1 MVELIVHDL
10 LLIQAS
16 PNSCK
21 VDVYER
27 TRGEGRE
34 FTSVSKGTWEE
45 LTNLCPEE
53 IERDSV
59 SCLEIRY
66 NGTYPPRKWVI
77 LILTTDGQKGD
88 GIPGRHPFME
98 RLERIIRIAKEDEDE
113 LQRRVVDYLERQD
126 FGLQETLKLIF
137 PTGQ

>member
-66 NGTYPPRKWVI
+66 NGTTPRKWVI

-88 GIPGRHPFME
+88 GIPGRLPFME
-98 RLERIIRIAKEDEDE
+98 RWETIMIAKEDEDK
-113 LQRRVVDYLERQD
+113 LLRRVVDYLERQD

>member
-66 NGTYPPRKWVI
+66 NGTTPRNWSYSYSQLMDKREMEYLGAFPLWK
-77 LILTTDGQKGD
+77 DG
-88 GIPGRHPFME
+88 
-98 RLERIIRIAKEDEDE
+98 
-113 LQRRVVDYLERQD
+113 RQS
-126 FGLQETLKLIF
+126 
-137 PTGQ
+137 